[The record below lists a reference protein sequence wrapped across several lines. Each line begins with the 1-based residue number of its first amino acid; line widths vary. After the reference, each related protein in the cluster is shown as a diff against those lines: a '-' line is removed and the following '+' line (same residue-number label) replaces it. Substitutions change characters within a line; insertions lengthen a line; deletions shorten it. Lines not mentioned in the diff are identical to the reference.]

1 MSEEKQTRT
10 KRVAPAHAAV
20 IEVAPVLPPPAPIP
34 ALPGPASFRGPD
46 FGGDKLFA
54 AYRAALASFG
64 ASQAAFASDV
74 AAMAL
79 EIGGLAGS
87 GLTAAGDGIAALAS
101 ARSLA
106 EAVEI
111 QLGFASRTL
120 DAMTAGSTKLGEI
133 GLRLANGAVK
143 PILGSFPVG

>member
-10 KRVAPAHAAV
+10 KRAAPAPAKV

-34 ALPGPASFRGPD
+34 APPAPALFRRPD
-46 FGGDKLFA
+46 LGGDKLFA
-54 AYRAALASFG
+54 AYRAALASVG
-64 ASQAAFASDV
+64 ASQAAIASNV

-79 EIGGLAGS
+79 EISGLAGS
-87 GLTAAGDGIAALAS
+87 GLTAAGDGVAALAS

-106 EAVEI
+106 DAVEI

-120 DAMTAGSTKLGEI
+120 DAMVAGSTRLGEI
-133 GLRLANGAVK
+133 GLRLANDAAK
-143 PILGSFPVG
+143 PILGSFSG